1 MLTKQL
7 TVTVTVLNVITDH
20 KSLVLFN
27 IIALS
32 KKQTWNFEKA
42 ILFKALRVINCRAG
56 EMRVWEAFSHFIWE
70 NIFSYSRNNWD
81 SCESILRLKVIDYI
95 RSGNG

>member
-1 MLTKQL
+1 LTKQL
-7 TVTVTVLNVITDH
+7 TVTVTVLSVITDH

-42 ILFKALRVINCRAG
+42 ILFKGFTRYQL
-56 EMRVWEAFSHFIWE
+56 
-70 NIFSYSRNNWD
+70 
-81 SCESILRLKVIDYI
+81 
-95 RSGNG
+95 